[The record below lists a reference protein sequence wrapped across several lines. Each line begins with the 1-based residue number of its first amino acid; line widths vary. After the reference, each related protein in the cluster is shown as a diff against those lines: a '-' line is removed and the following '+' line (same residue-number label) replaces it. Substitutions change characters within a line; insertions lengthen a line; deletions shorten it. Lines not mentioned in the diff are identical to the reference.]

1 LQSLFDYQA
10 QFAARLLGLNSDGLP
25 DEAAFEESDVVRLR
39 AHRDT
44 VFRSLTHALQS
55 TFCTIHRLIGTASFE
70 KAAVGYIREFPPESA
85 ILSRY
90 GRNFP
95 PFLSRALPEYPC
107 LQDVARF
114 DALIEQVGRQISTE
128 MGNRVCVAH
137 STRLRLPRSLRCA
150 RFEYAVDPIRA
161 AIAAG
166 STDLESDLLLPACR
180 NLVIWRTSAG
190 VAIECFSGPTF
201 LFLEALTLG
210 CCTDEAIAR
219 ALDTSSLEVAV
230 AAIEQEVLNSPLVA
244 WSHSYAQS

>member
-1 LQSLFDYQA
+1 MQSLFDYQA
-10 QFAARLLGLNSDGLP
+10 QFATHLLRLNSDGPL
-25 DEAAFEESDVVRLR
+25 DETGFEEFDVVRLR

-44 VFRSLTHALQS
+44 IFRSLTRALQS
-55 TFCTIHRLIGTASFE
+55 TFGTIHRLIGTASFE

-85 ILSRY
+85 ILFQY
-90 GRNFP
+90 GRSFP
-95 PFLSRALPEYPC
+95 QFLSLALPEHPC

-114 DALIEQVGRQISTE
+114 DTLIEQVGRQISTE
-128 MGNRVCVAH
+128 MGSRICVAH

-150 RFEYAVDPIRA
+150 RFEYAVDSIRA
-161 AIAAG
+161 ATAAG
-166 STDLESDLLLPACR
+166 TTDLESDLLLPSSR

-219 ALDTSSLEVAV
+219 AIDTSSLEVAV